1 MRQGRETGV
10 DTHTVALPSPAMSGH
25 ALSPLPRPHTLAL
38 PSCAMSGHAVSP
50 PPPCAALT
58 GLGCSGPS
66 QPLELEEIRLVYD
79 LLCGILLQ
87 QQKMD

>member
-25 ALSPLPRPHTLAL
+25 AVP
-38 PSCAMSGHAVSP
+38 P